1 MTYKEL
7 LEQARPNV
15 GPYCTACPVCN
26 GRACGAQVPGPGA
39 KGSGDVAIRNFE
51 AWQKIRVNMNTIAE
65 NNTPDTSFS
74 FFGLNMKYPVFAGPV
89 GAVNLHYGDKLNDIT
104 YNDILVS
111 AAAQAGI
118 AAFTGDGTNA
128 EVMKAATKAVQK
140 AGGIGI
146 PTVKPWDINT
156 LEEKFALV
164 KASGCFAVA
173 MDVDAAGLPFLQG
186 LTPPA
191 GSKTVTELREI
202 IKESGKPFIIK
213 GIMTVQGALDA
224 KEAGASA
231 IVVSNHGGRV
241 QDQTP
246 STAEVLEEI
255 ADAAGGDMMILVDG
269 GIRSGTDVFKALAL
283 GADAVLIA
291 RPYVTAVYG
300 GGEEGVKLYTEKI
313 GKELADTMKMCG
325 VSKLSDISKDNLF
338 KPSSAYV
345 RF

>member
-255 ADAAGGDMMILVDG
+255 ADAVGSDLMILVDG
-269 GIRSGTDVFKALAL
+269 GIRSGADVLKALAL

>member
-186 LTPPA
+186 LTLPA

-202 IKESGKPFIIK
+202 IKASGKPFIIK

-255 ADAAGGDMMILVDG
+255 ADAVGSDLMILVDG
-269 GIRSGTDVFKALAL
+269 GIRSGADVFKALAL